1 MMGKFLSEEFKRSW
15 LTKLMAL
22 VAMPVLKAFKKRLDP
37 RRYNGA
43 SFLGLRGLVV
53 KSHGGADAVAYLS
66 AIHVAIEEAR
76 SGVLRRI
83 TEQLEI
89 EHIQP
94 KLVTESSQDA

>member
-1 MMGKFLSEEFKRSW
+1 
-15 LTKLMAL
+15 MA
-22 VAMPVLKAFKKRLDP
+22 VAAMPVLKAFKRRLDP

-43 SFLGLRGLVV
+43 SFLGLRGIVV
-53 KSHGGADAVAYLS
+53 KSHGGADSFSFLH
-66 AIHVAIEEAR
+66 AIHTAIEESR

-94 KLVTESSQDA
+94 HPHTASVPAGAEMKDSA